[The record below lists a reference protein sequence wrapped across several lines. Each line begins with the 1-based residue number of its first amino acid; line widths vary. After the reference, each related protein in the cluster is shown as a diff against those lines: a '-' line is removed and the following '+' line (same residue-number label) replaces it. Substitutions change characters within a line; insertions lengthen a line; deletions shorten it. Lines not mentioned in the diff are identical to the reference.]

1 MKHQQVIE
9 NFVQEGRGGQGTYVK
24 ASKDLLYSKVPDNYR
39 PYGRYGS
46 VAGQKAPLAVRLKNG
61 DLLANG
67 AALRWPMSG
76 HQTDVIDTL
85 GRTNSRFGVVPFHS
99 IVAA

>member
-1 MKHQQVIE
+1 MKHQQGIE
-9 NFVQEGRGGQGTYVK
+9 NFVQEGRGGHGTYVK
-24 ASKDLLYSKVPDNYR
+24 ASKDLLYSKIPDNYQ

-46 VAGQKAPLAVRLKNG
+46 VAGQTAPLAVRLKDG

-76 HQTDVIDTL
+76 HQTKRLTTL
-85 GRTNSRFGVVPFHS
+85 GRPHSRFGVVPFHS